1 MVTQINQGIH
11 KSAKLVAAG
20 ILNIVAGG
28 CHILGAI
35 GLGIGGVIFGSISG
49 FFIPAFLVSFLALP
63 MLIVGVLSIIGG
75 IFAIQRQRWGWALA
89 GSIATLVTS
98 SLLGLAA
105 IILLAISKDEF
116 QTKGNQN

>member
-11 KSAKLVAAG
+11 KSAKPVAAG
-20 ILNIVAGG
+20 ILSIVAGG
-28 CHILGAI
+28 GNILGALV
-35 GLGIGGVIFGSISG
+35 LGIGGLIFGSLSG
-49 FFIPAFLVSFLALP
+49 YFFPVFLGLFLAFP

-75 IFAIQRQRWGWALA
+75 IFAIQRRRWGWALA

-116 QTKGNQN
+116 QTQGDQN